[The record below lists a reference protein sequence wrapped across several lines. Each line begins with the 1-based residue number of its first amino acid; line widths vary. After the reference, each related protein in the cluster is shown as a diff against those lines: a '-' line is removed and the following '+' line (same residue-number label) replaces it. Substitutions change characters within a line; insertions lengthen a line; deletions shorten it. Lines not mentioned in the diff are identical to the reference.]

1 MVMHNFSALS
11 EGAIVL
17 LYLEAPEE
25 ASAACTRVEARLSP
39 EEQARAAGFRF
50 QRDRNA
56 FVAAHGLL
64 RFALRQATGRTDWL
78 FDAGPHGKPI
88 LATGEG
94 VTRPQFNI
102 THTPGLAA
110 CGLAFGGSIGVDA
123 ELQGRAVDVASVAER
138 CFTPDERRRV
148 EAAGTESGRRFIEFW
163 TLKEAVAKALG
174 HGLAMDL
181 RTFSVTTDP
190 CAVRFEHQP
199 ASERDLSWRL
209 GLTTLPRHCLAVAFK
224 SETATAAPFEWREV
238 SWDELHDLP

>member
-11 EGAIVL
+11 ADAIVL

-25 ASAACTRVEARLSP
+25 ASVACARVEAQLSF
-39 EEQARAAGFRF
+39 EKQARAARFRL

-78 FDAGPHGKPI
+78 FDAGPNGKPI
-88 LATGEG
+88 LVAGDG
-94 VTRPQFNI
+94 AVVPQFNI

-110 CGLAFGGSIGVDA
+110 CGLALGGPIGVDA
-123 ELQGRAVDVASVAER
+123 ELRGRAVDIAGVGER

-148 EAAGTESGRRFIEFW
+148 EAAGPERGRRFIEYW

-190 CAVRFEHQP
+190 CAVRFEDQP
-199 ASERDLSWRL
+199 DPKADPSWRL
-209 GLTTLPRHCLAVAFK
+209 ELTTLPRHCLAVAFK
-224 SETATAAPFEWREV
+224 PEKVTAAPLEWREV
-238 SWDELHDLP
+238 SWDELDD